1 MVWRAANGGSVNFIR
16 NILALIGVLALV
28 GAAAAYFK
36 YGNILTQMSS
46 MTAEQEALTQL
57 DPKAKEIYLKMWN
70 RLKET
75 GNSAEATIVKYPL
88 ADGVSPA
95 DAEQSMKMVANEHNI
110 KAVGELP
117 LSEQVKLETGQDQ
130 RFLKIFQFCNPQT
143 AMRMVDYNDAYSAYL
158 PCRIAMVQDKQGK
171 YNLYSLD
178 MDMMIYGGKTLP
190 PELLA
195 EAKKVQEIIID
206 IMQRGAEGD
215 F

>member
-1 MVWRAANGGSVNFIR
+1 MNFIR
-16 NILALIGVLALV
+16 NILALIGLLAIIAGTV
-28 GAAAAYFK
+28 AYFK
-36 YGNILTQMSS
+36 YGNMFSQMTSLAS
-46 MTAEQEALTQL
+46 EEAALAQL
-57 DPKAKEIYLKMWN
+57 DPKAKDLYMTMWKK
-70 RLKET
+70 LKET
-75 GNSAEATIVKYPL
+75 GNSAEATVVKYPL
-88 ADGVSPA
+88 ADGVTPA

-143 AMRMVDYNDAYSAYL
+143 AMRMVDYSDAYSAYL
-158 PCRIAMVQDKQGK
+158 PCRVAMVEDKQGK

-195 EAKKVQEIIID
+195 EAQKVQEIITD
-206 IMQRGAEGD
+206 IMKRGAAGD

>member
-1 MVWRAANGGSVNFIR
+1 MNFIR
-16 NILALIGVLALV
+16 NSLALIGLLALV
-28 GAAAAYFK
+28 AGAVIYFK
-36 YGNILTQMSS
+36 YGNMLTQMSS
-46 MTAEQEALTQL
+46 MAAEQAALEQF
-57 DPKAKEIYLKMWN
+57 DPKAKDVYLTMWKK
-70 RLKET
+70 LKES
-75 GNSAEATIVKYPL
+75 GNSADATVVRYPL
-88 ADGVSPA
+88 AEGVTPA

-143 AMRMVDYNDAYSAYL
+143 AMKMVDYSDAYAAYL

-195 EAKKVQEIIID
+195 EAKKVQEIITD
-206 IMQRGAEGD
+206 IMKRGAAGD

>member
-1 MVWRAANGGSVNFIR
+1 MNFIR
-16 NILALIGVLALV
+16 NILALIGLLAIIAGTV
-28 GAAAAYFK
+28 AYFK
-36 YGNILTQMSS
+36 YGNMFSQMTSLAS
-46 MTAEQEALTQL
+46 EEAALAQL
-57 DPKAKEIYLKMWN
+57 DPKAKSLYMTMWKK
-70 RLKET
+70 LKET
-75 GNSAEATIVKYPL
+75 GNSAEATVVKYPL

-143 AMRMVDYNDAYSAYL
+143 AMRMVDYSDAYSAYL
-158 PCRIAMVQDKQGK
+158 PCRVAMVEDKQGK

-178 MDMMIYGGKTLP
+178 MDLMIYGGKTLP
-190 PELLA
+190 PDLLA
-195 EAKKVQEIIID
+195 EAQKVQEIITD
-206 IMQRGAEGD
+206 IMKRGATGD

>member
-1 MVWRAANGGSVNFIR
+1 MNFIR
-16 NILALIGVLALV
+16 NSLALIGLLALV
-28 GAAAAYFK
+28 AGAVIYFK
-36 YGNILTQMSS
+36 YENMLTQMSS
-46 MTAEQEALTQL
+46 MAAEQAALEQF
-57 DPKAKEIYLKMWN
+57 DPKAKDVYLTMWKK
-70 RLKET
+70 LKES
-75 GNSAEATIVKYPL
+75 GNSADATVVKYPL
-88 ADGVSPA
+88 AEGVTPA

-143 AMRMVDYNDAYSAYL
+143 AMKMVDYSDAYAAYL
-158 PCRIAMVQDKQGK
+158 PCRVAMVQDKQGK

-195 EAKKVQEIIID
+195 EAKKVQEIITD
-206 IMQRGAEGD
+206 IMKRGAAGD

>member
-1 MVWRAANGGSVNFIR
+1 MNFIR
-16 NILALIGVLALV
+16 NILALIGLCALLAGV
-28 GAAAAYFK
+28 FAYYK
-36 YGNILTQMSS
+36 YGNMLAQMSG
-46 MTAEQEALTQL
+46 MAAEQAALEQL
-57 DPKAKEIYLKMWN
+57 DPKAKATYMAMWQ

-75 GNSAEATIVKYPL
+75 GNSADATVVKYPL
-88 ADGVSPA
+88 AEGVTPA

-143 AMRMVDYNDAYSAYL
+143 AMKMVDYSDAYSAYL

-195 EAKKVQEIIID
+195 ESKKVQEIITD
-206 IMQRGAEGD
+206 IMKRGAEGD

>member
-1 MVWRAANGGSVNFIR
+1 MNFIR
-16 NILALIGVLALV
+16 NILALIGLVALI
-28 GAAAAYFK
+28 GAAFGYYK
-36 YGNILTQMSS
+36 YGAMLTQITSMS
-46 MTAEQEALTQL
+46 AEQAALEQL
-57 DPKAKEIYLKMWN
+57 DPKAKDTYMTMWKK
-70 RLKET
+70 LKET
-75 GNSAEATIVKYPL
+75 GNSADATVVKYPL
-88 ADGVSPA
+88 AEGVTPE

-143 AMRMVDYNDAYSAYL
+143 AMKMVDYSDAYSAYL
-158 PCRIAMVQDKQGK
+158 PCRVAMVQDKQGK

-195 EAKKVQEIIID
+195 EAKKVQEIITD
-206 IMQRGAEGD
+206 IMKRGAEGD

>member
-1 MVWRAANGGSVNFIR
+1 MNFIR
-16 NILALIGVLALV
+16 NSLALIGLLALV
-28 GAAAAYFK
+28 AGAVIYFK
-36 YGNILTQMSS
+36 YGNMLTQMSS
-46 MTAEQEALTQL
+46 MAAEQAALEQF
-57 DPKAKEIYLKMWN
+57 DPKAKDVYLTMWKK
-70 RLKET
+70 LKES
-75 GNSAEATIVKYPL
+75 GNSADATVVKYPL
-88 ADGVSPA
+88 AEGVTPA

-143 AMRMVDYNDAYSAYL
+143 AMKMVDYSDAYAAYL
-158 PCRIAMVQDKQGK
+158 PCRVAMVQDKQGK

-195 EAKKVQEIIID
+195 EAKKVQEIITD
-206 IMQRGAEGD
+206 IMKRGAAGD

>member
-1 MVWRAANGGSVNFIR
+1 MNFIR
-16 NILALIGVLALV
+16 NILALLGLIVLV
-28 GAAAAYFK
+28 GTALAYFK
-36 YGNILTQMSS
+36 YGSMLSQMTT
-46 MTAEQEALTQL
+46 MATEQAALDQL
-57 DPKAKEIYLKMWN
+57 DPKAKDTYLTMWKK
-70 RLKET
+70 LKET
-75 GNSAEATIVKYPL
+75 GNSADATVVKYPL
-88 ADGVSPA
+88 AEGVTPA

-143 AMRMVDYNDAYSAYL
+143 AMKMVDYSDAYSAYL
-158 PCRIAMVQDKQGK
+158 PCRVAMVQDKQGK

-190 PELLA
+190 PELFA
-195 EAKKVQEIIID
+195 EAKKVQEIITD
-206 IMQRGAEGD
+206 IMKRGAEGD